1 VDSVFA
7 KDVLDNQVT
16 ISYSVKAPDGS
27 YAVSIDGVTL
37 DESADY
43 TRSYQIK
50 ATSLGRYRVTVT
62 AEDSSLNMNVNNSYP
77 ITVTEREKPT
87 ITLSK
92 GYATSAK
99 VGENVAVASF
109 TVSDNVNTDKCRSY
123 VFVKDV
129 KGVLSKVVDGSVR
142 VDSAGVY
149 EIIYVC
155 YDAGDNMSVVS
166 YEIQVK

>member
-1 VDSVFA
+1 
-7 KDVLDNQVT
+7 VT
-16 ISYSVKAPDGS
+16 VSYCVKAPDGK
-27 YAVSIDGVTL
+27 YAVSVDGVVL
-37 DESADY
+37 DETADY
-43 TRSYQIK
+43 TRSYEIK
-50 ATSLGRYRVTVT
+50 ATALGRYRVTVT

-123 VFVKDV
+123 VFVKDS
-129 KGVLSKVVDGSVR
+129 KGVLSKVENGNVEVT
-142 VDSAGVY
+142 SAGVY
-149 EIIYVC
+149 EIIYIC
-155 YDAGDNMSVVS
+155 YDSCDNMATVS
-166 YEIQVK
+166 YKIQVK